1 MLTTIE
7 MLKKIEGHPDCQYC
21 ITGGDC
27 FTRIYWLTCDDETV
41 WGCDPDG
48 HPIEMTRVDFERQY
62 QGYHWVTEQKLGE
75 VI

>member
-1 MLTTIE
+1 MMTTIE
-7 MLKKIEGHPDCQYC
+7 MLKKIEGHPDLQSC

-48 HPIEMTRVDFERQY
+48 HPIEMLRTNFEKQY
-62 QGYHWVTEQKLGE
+62 QGYHWVAE
-75 VI
+75 IRN